1 MKVVSPNYTQTPNDL
16 VDHWLPHLGEIEL
29 KVLLVIIRKTF
40 GWRRIR
46 DRISISQLEKF
57 TGSCAK
63 NVLNALNSLIKK
75 GVITKEVI
83 GPIGRQETYY
93 ELVIEEESNNSYPWR
108 ETRGTPGA
116 TPAPPGKLPVTKE
129 TEKETIQKKQLQA
142 AAFSEQEKE
151 KQQTKPDAKTA
162 PPKPRIYECLLN
174 IDIPEADKIEISAR
188 HSELVVKKAVAW
200 ATHPQTKINKTLVA
214 AIKWACLH
222 NPEIPKDGSAVI
234 EQNRAYAK
242 KYDGVKKL
250 SFTISA
256 LNEYVEIDHGS
267 PYTPPV
273 TIKYTVNAFKEQF
286 ENALRKANIGIMR
299 TA

>member
-116 TPAPPGKLPVTKE
+116 TPAPPLANYQS
-129 TEKETIQKKQLQA
+129 QKKQ
-142 AAFSEQEKE
+142 
-151 KQQTKPDAKTA
+151 
-162 PPKPRIYECLLN
+162 R
-174 IDIPEADKIEISAR
+174 
-188 HSELVVKKAVAW
+188 
-200 ATHPQTKINKTLVA
+200 
-214 AIKWACLH
+214 
-222 NPEIPKDGSAVI
+222 
-234 EQNRAYAK
+234 
-242 KYDGVKKL
+242 KKL
-250 SFTISA
+250 YKRNSYRLLLF
-256 LNEYVEIDHGS
+256 LNKKRKNSKRSLTQKQH
-267 PYTPPV
+267 PPNRV
-273 TIKYTVNAFKEQF
+273 FMNAFLTLIF
-286 ENALRKANIGIMR
+286 LRLTKSKSQPDIANWLLKKQ
-299 TA
+299 